1 MASPSYPVSGI
12 GTLFSP
18 ISNCAPILRLRFLST
33 PRFHTICDQA
43 PGSTAFLSFVS
54 DATAFPSPPLLRDC
68 SFDPVLPSA
77 EGITEQWRISS
88 GHMSAAPRNARR
100 TLLLPVPRDCSQV
113 PALPT
118 KIHETV

>member
-77 EGITEQWRISS
+77 EGITEQWPGAGCTQERLQDC
-88 GHMSAAPRNARR
+88 AATNAQR
-100 TLLLPVPRDCSQV
+100 L
-113 PALPT
+113 
-118 KIHETV
+118 